1 MLLGGEV
8 AVYSLF
14 GIPIFRKHTTGLT
27 SSQITEWQAF
37 DRIYPIGEDRA
48 DYRISYLSSLIT
60 NLFIQVYGKKG
71 AKLTL
76 PSEYD
81 FKWGGVPEEEA
92 KQREIDSIKHFF
104 LSFASA
110 QNRRVEKEEEK
121 KKKLHKDKKP

>member
-1 MLLGGEV
+1 VLLGGEV

-27 SSQITEWQAF
+27 SLQISEWQAF

-60 NLFIQVYGKKG
+60 NLFIQVYGKTG

-76 PSEYD
+76 PSEYE
-81 FKWGGVPEEEA
+81 FKWGEAAEEESRQ
-92 KQREIDSIKHFF
+92 KNIESIKHF
-104 LSFASA
+104 LMSFASS
-110 QNRRVEKEEEK
+110 QNRRVEKEEAR